1 MGTQYGA
8 SSKPM
13 RREPPMPLGNTVNY
27 FSVSAATPPGAT
39 HPSGVSLR
47 LKLDN
52 PHQDASFRSNQ
63 LVNGRVLIQSP
74 KSLQIPNLSLRVY
87 FESRTLYW
95 NLEVQD
101 PENKV
106 GRAISGIKSPATLN
120 YDTVMRHE
128 VHRGVVP
135 ASGVMLS
142 WDAQIALEPDR
153 DTVLPFSFIIPRK
166 MRITEHSNSP
176 YAPRDLCTV
185 ERCPPST
192 LRDSRFG
199 SVQWVVEAVMDLT
212 PSPTTKQDLDALLR
226 QSTDDQIVTR
236 IAFPFVPI
244 LEHVLPLRGEPFFGE
259 DPSLDPFGSRR
270 LSDEEL
276 ESGKKAMM
284 DRVRAR
290 GGIWE
295 VYVKS
300 FPVAGSNLWSE
311 VYTPAGA
318 IISTDSSKLPI
329 VLFLKHAG
337 AQSGFKS
344 FFRATKPKP
353 VHLRRALITL
363 LRVTSTR
370 GGKEVRPH
378 VINTVVR
385 KQEFLF
391 DDQSSSSSP
400 AGFTVSHED
409 PEPVEVDLTLDLQS
423 EVSSKDHPSIP
434 VKNLT
439 PSFRTPNFQHEFLLT
454 VLLSFVEDEVERF
467 PTRFTVQVMPASDGD
482 GGQLPA
488 FEDAIRDNVP
498 PPTFDESLNSS

>member
-1 MGTQYGA
+1 
-8 SSKPM
+8 
-13 RREPPMPLGNTVNY
+13 
-27 FSVSAATPPGAT
+27 
-39 HPSGVSLR
+39 
-47 LKLDN
+47 
-52 PHQDASFRSNQ
+52 
-63 LVNGRVLIQSP
+63 
-74 KSLQIPNLSLRVY
+74 
-87 FESRTLYW
+87 
-95 NLEVQD
+95 
-101 PENKV
+101 
-106 GRAISGIKSPATLN
+106 
-120 YDTVMRHE
+120 
-128 VHRGVVP
+128 
-135 ASGVMLS
+135 
-142 WDAQIALEPDR
+142 
-153 DTVLPFSFIIPRK
+153 

-226 QSTDDQIVTR
+226 QPTDDQIVTR

-244 LEHVLPLRGEPFFGE
+244 LEDVLPLRGEPFFGE

-276 ESGKKAMM
+276 ETGKKAVM
-284 DRVRAR
+284 DR
-290 GGIWE
+290 
-295 VYVKS
+295 
-300 FPVAGSNLWSE
+300 
-311 VYTPAGA
+311 
-318 IISTDSSKLPI
+318 
-329 VLFLKHAG
+329 
-337 AQSGFKS
+337 
-344 FFRATKPKP
+344 
-353 VHLRRALITL
+353 
-363 LRVTSTR
+363 
-370 GGKEVRPH
+370 
-378 VINTVVR
+378 
-385 KQEFLF
+385 EFLF

>member
-1 MGTQYGA
+1 
-8 SSKPM
+8 
-13 RREPPMPLGNTVNY
+13 
-27 FSVSAATPPGAT
+27 
-39 HPSGVSLR
+39 
-47 LKLDN
+47 
-52 PHQDASFRSNQ
+52 
-63 LVNGRVLIQSP
+63 
-74 KSLQIPNLSLRVY
+74 
-87 FESRTLYW
+87 
-95 NLEVQD
+95 
-101 PENKV
+101 
-106 GRAISGIKSPATLN
+106 
-120 YDTVMRHE
+120 
-128 VHRGVVP
+128 
-135 ASGVMLS
+135 
-142 WDAQIALEPDR
+142 
-153 DTVLPFSFIIPRK
+153 
-166 MRITEHSNSP
+166 
-176 YAPRDLCTV
+176 
-185 ERCPPST
+185 
-192 LRDSRFG
+192 
-199 SVQWVVEAVMDLT
+199 MDLT

-226 QSTDDQIVTR
+226 QPTDDQIVTR

-244 LEHVLPLRGEPFFGE
+244 LEDVLPLRGEPFFGE

-276 ESGKKAMM
+276 ETGKKAVM

-311 VYTPAGA
+311 VGVCFLCMALVDLYGQVYTPAGA
-318 IISTDSSKLPI
+318 IISTDSSRLPI

-363 LRVTSTR
+363 LRITSTR

-439 PSFRTPNFQHEFLLT
+439 PSFRTPNFQHE
-454 VLLSFVEDEVERF
+454 V
-467 PTRFTVQVMPASDGD
+467 
-482 GGQLPA
+482 
-488 FEDAIRDNVP
+488 
-498 PPTFDESLNSS
+498 SLKWDVFNKSWC

>member
-153 DTVLPFSFIIPRK
+153 DTVLPFSFIIPQK
-166 MRITEHSNSP
+166 MRITEHSNNP

-284 DRVRAR
+284 DR
-290 GGIWE
+290 
-295 VYVKS
+295 
-300 FPVAGSNLWSE
+300 
-311 VYTPAGA
+311 
-318 IISTDSSKLPI
+318 
-329 VLFLKHAG
+329 
-337 AQSGFKS
+337 
-344 FFRATKPKP
+344 
-353 VHLRRALITL
+353 
-363 LRVTSTR
+363 
-370 GGKEVRPH
+370 
-378 VINTVVR
+378 
-385 KQEFLF
+385 EFLF